1 MAGKQASKSQARRSG
16 KSAKGQA
23 AQRTSQTWR
32 QPPPAPRAKMVRKQT
47 RMARITAG
55 PGVSPIRDWLQ
66 RVNEVRG
73 FAWLQVG
80 IFVALIAV
88 AAGAAYGTTLEP
100 FRVSSDSIEVEGIQR
115 LGGWEVI
122 QAAKLDGQNV
132 FTVEA
137 DPVADRILE
146 LPGVKSV
153 GVRVHLPNRVII
165 EVSEFLPLVEWQRP
179 DGRRWL
185 AEDGS
190 LVPITGDSP
199 GLILVDPRAEA
210 ADADGNLRSDILE
223 NLAVIHEVRPEQREL
238 YYGKVEGIYFRAP
251 EGWNVYLGEEGGVGR
266 KLSVLA
272 GLQDTLILRDPR
284 PKKVDLRFEEFPTF
298 E

>member
-1 MAGKQASKSQARRSG
+1 LKEGSRDGRQAGFEVTSQAQRKKRKRAG
-16 KSAKGQA
+16 RTADSADVAAAAAHAACQDGAQA
-23 AQRTSQTWR
+23 D
-32 QPPPAPRAKMVRKQT
+32 
-47 RMARITAG
+47 RMARVIR

-80 IFVALIAV
+80 IFVALIAA

-199 GLILVDPRAEA
+199 GLTLVDPRAEA

-223 NLAVIHEVRPEQREL
+223 NLTVIHEVSGAAGAILRQKVHDISEL
-238 YYGKVEGIYFRAP
+238 RKVERLPG
-251 EGWNVYLGEEGGVGR
+251 
-266 KLSVLA
+266 
-272 GLQDTLILRDPR
+272 
-284 PKKVDLRFEEFPTF
+284 
-298 E
+298 